1 MLQEIRSTTM
11 DAERRREILERLNA
25 YDAEP
30 TEEDSRAEREA
41 EIERVIEIEDALKW
55 GRISAGGMWGLLGR
69 SASSH

>member
-1 MLQEIRSTTM
+1 M

-25 YDAEP
+25 YDAKP
-30 TEEDSRAEREA
+30 TEEDSKAEREA

-69 SASSH
+69 SASSR